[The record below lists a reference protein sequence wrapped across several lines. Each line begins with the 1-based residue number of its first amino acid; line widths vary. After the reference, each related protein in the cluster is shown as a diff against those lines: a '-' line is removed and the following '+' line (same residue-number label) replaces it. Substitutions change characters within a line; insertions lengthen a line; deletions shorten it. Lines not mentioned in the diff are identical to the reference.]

1 MDLSQFILAL
11 RARRRAFMVVLG
23 ATVIAALAIA
33 LIVPK
38 RYIATATVLV
48 DARDEQSLTASRM
61 SPRERAGYI
70 STQVDLV
77 QSGRVATKVAHDLKL
92 AQEPGMRDAWESETG
107 GTGNIDEWIGAQ
119 LLEKLKAD
127 TSASNIIT
135 VMFTSPD
142 AKRSQMIANGFAA
155 AYMQTVLALRT
166 EPSREAAEWFE
177 DQLKGLR
184 KDVERAQSRLTAYQ
198 RQNGIVADDLRL
210 DVESTRIG
218 EINTQLLTARNATYD
233 AQTRYKEAQQA
244 MDAGQSDTI
253 PDVLA
258 NAYLNGLKG
267 DLVRAQGRLEDQ
279 SAVLGP
285 NHPAYQ
291 RTHTEVEGLTGRI
304 AAETKKIVAGLA
316 SAAKTSQRREDEL
329 KNALAAQ
336 NERLLKMK
344 DARVE
349 MSVMTRDIDNSQKNY
364 DAAVARYM
372 QNKIDSAAKSTN
384 VALLTPAAEPVKAA
398 QPRIPLISALALIV
412 GLLLA
417 AAVVYLLETL
427 DRRVRS
433 RADLESRLAVP
444 SFGRLS
450 RWEPTGGR
458 LLPVPLR
465 TARALPHP
473 W

>member
-23 ATVIAALAIA
+23 ATVLAALAIA

-48 DARDEQSLTASRM
+48 DARDEQSLTASRL

-70 STQVDLV
+70 STPVDLV
-77 QSGRVATKVAHDLKL
+77 QSGRVAAKVSRDLKL
-92 AQEPGMRDAWESETG
+92 AGEPGMRDAWESETG
-107 GTGNIDEWIGAQ
+107 GTGNIDEWIGAN
-119 LLEKLKAD
+119 LLEKLKVD
-127 TSASNIIT
+127 TSASNILTI
-135 VMFTSPD
+135 MFTSPD
-142 AKRSQMIANGFAA
+142 PKRSQMIANGFAT
-155 AYMQTVLALRT
+155 AYLQTALALRT
-166 EPSREAAEWFE
+166 EPTREAAEWFE
-177 DQLKGLR
+177 GQLKGLR
-184 KDVERAQSRLTAYQ
+184 ADVEKAQGRLAAYQ
-198 RQNGIVADDLRL
+198 REKGISSAEERL
-210 DVESTRIG
+210 DIESTRIT
-218 EINTQLLTARNATYD
+218 EIDSQLLAARNATYD

-244 MDAGQSDTI
+244 MAAGESDTI
-253 PDVLA
+253 PDVLS
-258 NAYLNGLKG
+258 NAYLNGLKA

-291 RTHTEVEGLTGRI
+291 RTQSEVEGLKARV

-316 SAAKTSQRREDEL
+316 GAAKTAQRREDEL
-329 KNALAAQ
+329 KNALAVQ
-336 NERLLKMK
+336 TDRQMK
-344 DARVE
+344 LRDARVE
-349 MSVMTRDIDNSQKNY
+349 MAVMTRDIDNAQKNY
-364 DAAVARYM
+364 DAAVARYT
-372 QNKIDSAAKSTN
+372 QNKIDSAAKQTN
-384 VALLTPAAEPVKAA
+384 VALLTAAVEPIKAA
-398 QPRIPLISALALIV
+398 QPRVPLISLLALIV

-450 RWEPTGGR
+450 RWEPAGGR